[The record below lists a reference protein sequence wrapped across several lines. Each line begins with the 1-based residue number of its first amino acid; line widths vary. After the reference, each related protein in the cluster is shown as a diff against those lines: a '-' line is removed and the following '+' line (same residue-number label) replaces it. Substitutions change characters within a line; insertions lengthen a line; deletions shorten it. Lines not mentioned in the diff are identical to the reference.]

1 MEWDGTYAKI
11 NAMKANIPQP
21 VHESY
26 QKHRRDLR
34 WKIILPVVLSAVLCL
49 ALTVLVNIATFRDNG
64 DVARWAEV
72 STIWLAIPAILVLLV
87 SLVIHV
93 GLVYLLAKL
102 LNILPTYTGK
112 AQDLFYKIEG
122 LARRFGDSAAK
133 PFIFINSVGAGI
145 NRILGRR

>member
-1 MEWDGTYAKI
+1 MTYAKI

-34 WKIILPVVLSAVLCL
+34 WKIILPVMLSAVLCL
-49 ALTVLVNIATFRDNG
+49 ALTVLVSIATFQWDG
-64 DVARWAEV
+64 DVARWAAV
-72 STIWLAIPAILVLLV
+72 STIWIAIPAIFILLV
-87 SLVIHV
+87 SLVIHA

-112 AQDLFYKIEG
+112 VQDFFYKIEG
-122 LARRFGDSAAK
+122 YARRFADAAAK
-133 PFIFINSVGAGI
+133 PFIFINSVGASL
-145 NRILGRR
+145 NRIFGKR

>member
-1 MEWDGTYAKI
+1 
-11 NAMKANIPQP
+11 MKANIPHP

-34 WKIILPVVLSAVLCL
+34 WKIILPVALSAVLCL

-64 DVARWAEV
+64 DVARWAAV
-72 STIWLAIPAILVLLV
+72 STIWLAIPALLVLLV
-87 SLVIHV
+87 SLVIYV
-93 GLVYLLAKL
+93 GLVYLMAKI

-112 AQDLFYKIEG
+112 TQDIFYKIEG
-122 LARRFGDSAAK
+122 QARRFADAVAK
-133 PFIFINSVGAGI
+133 PFIFINSVGASI